1 MSPPRRIS
9 FPGVLF
15 GNEEVPFCAARWGFL
30 LLLKWRAYW
39 KVCRRGGFL
48 VFFINNDRSPTETFG
63 DDEGRTY
70 SPNPRG

>member
-30 LLLKWRAYW
+30 LLLKWRSYW
-39 KVCRRGGFL
+39 KVSRRGAFQYL
-48 VFFINNDRSPTETFG
+48 LFPS
-63 DDEGRTY
+63 Y
-70 SPNPRG
+70 